1 MVKAFLNCKG
11 VKVSEETR
19 AKMKSVQ
26 ENRDWEPWAG
36 FKVEVSDLTSNLV
49 TEYDSINKAASALDI
64 PKSTIARRIKLNTEK
79 PYKIGIFL
87 KHYPLC
93 S

>member
-36 FKVEVSDLTSNLV
+36 FKVEVKDLSSNLV
-49 TEYDSINKAASALDI
+49 TVYDSINKAAAALSI
-64 PKSTIARRIKLNTEK
+64 PKSTIVIRVKLNIEK
-79 PYKIGIFL
+79 PYKKRYIIRACGT
-87 KHYPLC
+87 